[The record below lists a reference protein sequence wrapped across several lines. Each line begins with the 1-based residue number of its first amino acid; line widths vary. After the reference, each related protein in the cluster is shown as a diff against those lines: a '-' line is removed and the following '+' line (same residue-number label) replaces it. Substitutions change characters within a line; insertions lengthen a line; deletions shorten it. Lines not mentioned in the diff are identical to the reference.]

1 MIKMYIG
8 SARWNSKVTI
18 AVYRS
23 PAPATA
29 AASIALRPYRD
40 QALRPPRSVIRKPAT
55 NLHFKSNSHKQI
67 YCFFQLG
74 AGIDFWQIIEM
85 TTS

>member
-1 MIKMYIG
+1 MGHPVVILDESVPRKKVMAKPMIKMYIG

-18 AVYRS
+18 AVCKS

-40 QALRPPRSVIRKPAT
+40 Q
-55 NLHFKSNSHKQI
+55 
-67 YCFFQLG
+67 
-74 AGIDFWQIIEM
+74 
-85 TTS
+85 

>member
-18 AVYRS
+18 AVCSVYKS
-23 PAPATA
+23 PAPASA

-40 QALRPPRSVIRKPAT
+40 Q
-55 NLHFKSNSHKQI
+55 
-67 YCFFQLG
+67 
-74 AGIDFWQIIEM
+74 
-85 TTS
+85 